1 MNEKINFKENEFGYI
16 EYKSKNPYEFYQ
28 IFNELDEAETQ
39 DSFGWLI
46 FPEQG
51 KKPYPVVV
59 CAHGSDNWAGHHHE
73 HILNF
78 LNNGIAVFKAHSF
91 DSRGVSATVEDQ
103 LSVTTAMMMVDVVEP
118 LKFLSRHPDIDANK
132 IAITGWSLGGMVA
145 FYAAWEPIME
155 KLAPN
160 GERFCAHLPFYPPTF
175 LNPDEHRWSKAPI
188 LNLIGSKNQGLSMVV
203 GKAISW
209 SALLMPLPFILSIT
223 VWFADGSSTW
233 LTSALVFG
241 LLIFGFIFAI
251 NSSLHSYLILAFGD
265 TDRITRDVG
274 FYYMANAAGR
284 LIGTLLSGLSYQFGG
299 LACCLAVAGLMTFLS
314 WFTAKKLKHT

>member
-1 MNEKINFKENEFGYI
+1 VNEKINFKENEFGYI

-91 DSRGVSATVEDQ
+91 DSRGVASTVEDQ

-188 LNLIGSKNQGLSMVV
+188 LNLIGSDDDYTPFDSIHPVTFWPEALAINEKFAQLKNDGSITFTTDE
-203 GKAISW
+203 GKAMSANSFEDRVKIFETGEIKFGAHSGGDW
-209 SALLMPLPFILSIT
+209 SIRRDAMDQALSFMKKH
-223 VWFADGSSTW
+223 
-233 LTSALVFG
+233 
-241 LLIFGFIFAI
+241 LL
-251 NSSLHSYLILAFGD
+251 
-265 TDRITRDVG
+265 
-274 FYYMANAAGR
+274 
-284 LIGTLLSGLSYQFGG
+284 
-299 LACCLAVAGLMTFLS
+299 
-314 WFTAKKLKHT
+314 

>member
-91 DSRGVSATVEDQ
+91 DSRGVASTIEDQ

-118 LKFLSRHPDIDANK
+118 LKFLSRHPDLDANK

-145 FYAAWEPIME
+145 FYTAWEPIME
-155 KLAPN
+155 KLASN

-188 LNLIGSKNQGLSMVV
+188 LNLIGSDDDYTPGNLVKDICKEMKNMLKSKM
-203 GKAISW
+203 ISLYLR
-209 SALLMPLPFILSIT
+209 SNARLAESCLIECETSKIETSRKCESSGFSKVLEIDICSSHHCNSKLNNYHIVKTKRCLFQISIKIKIIT
-223 VWFADGSSTW
+223 
-233 LTSALVFG
+233 
-241 LLIFGFIFAI
+241 I
-251 NSSLHSYLILAFGD
+251 NSKP
-265 TDRITRDVG
+265 T
-274 FYYMANAAGR
+274 
-284 LIGTLLSGLSYQFGG
+284 
-299 LACCLAVAGLMTFLS
+299 
-314 WFTAKKLKHT
+314 

>member
-91 DSRGVSATVEDQ
+91 DSRGVASTVEDQ

-118 LKFLSRHPDIDANK
+118 LKFLSRHPDLDANK

-155 KLAPN
+155 KLAPD

-188 LNLIGSKNQGLSMVV
+188 LNLIGSDDDYTPGILVKDICKEMKKAGANVEVYEFKKGHHSFDSIHPVTFWPEALAINEKFAQLKNDGSITFITDE
-203 GKAISW
+203 GKAMSANSFEDRVKIFETGEVKFGAHSGGDW
-209 SALLMPLPFILSIT
+209 SIRRDAMDKALSFMKKR
-223 VWFADGSSTW
+223 
-233 LTSALVFG
+233 
-241 LLIFGFIFAI
+241 LL
-251 NSSLHSYLILAFGD
+251 
-265 TDRITRDVG
+265 
-274 FYYMANAAGR
+274 
-284 LIGTLLSGLSYQFGG
+284 
-299 LACCLAVAGLMTFLS
+299 
-314 WFTAKKLKHT
+314 